1 MACGWPGDGN
11 ALSASHI
18 ALGIGVTSVN
28 RRKEEQANPRS
39 RALCAR
45 EPGPCRD
52 RPPILFF
59 VIPDEPAQPVRSG
72 ILAWLRASGEP
83 TYCFRQRRCCNV
95 VSSSAPSKIP
105 ALGGHV
111 ASSSGMTDT
120 GGTWCVVRSA
130 WFVVGRSLKEEEPDV
145 AGAAGSPPAF
155 FRNLKNTKSQRFHV
169 PLCHPHPTP
178 YAPRPLSVIPD
189 EARSA
194 EIGDLAVCLQPC
206 PRHSGK
212 AAASGRAAR
221 VLSFYFRTPSHRHL
235 RRTGAVG
242 EIGNLVVADHPP
254 PLSSSPT
261 RRGAPRS
268 GILAMPGTPNEPAR
282 SSPFRLRANGAAL
295 GPIRFRLSRAARPAR
310 PE

>member
-1 MACGWPGDGN
+1 MVCSRWWAAGEQELERRAARPTGSGCKP
-11 ALSASHI
+11 
-18 ALGIGVTSVN
+18 TSLFFAIP
-28 RRKEEQANPRS
+28 KPRS
-39 RALCAR
+39 PGACA
-45 EPGPCRD
+45 PSSS
-52 RPPILFF
+52 PPPPSSLH
-59 VIPDEPAQPVRSG
+59 
-72 ILAWLRASGEP
+72 P
-83 TYCFRQRRCCNV
+83 TYYI
-95 VSSSAPSKIP
+95 PS
-105 ALGGHV
+105 LY
-111 ASSSGMTDT
+111 
-120 GGTWCVVRSA
+120 
-130 WFVVGRSLKEEEPDV
+130 F
-145 AGAAGSPPAF
+145 
-155 FRNLKNTKSQRFHV
+155 
-169 PLCHPHPTP
+169 
-178 YAPRPLSVIPD
+178 VIPD

-235 RRTGAVG
+235 RRTGVVG

-282 SSPFRLRANGAAL
+282 SSPFRLRANGAAP
-295 GPIRFRLSRAARPAR
+295 GPIRFRPSRAARPAR